1 MDYRC
6 MVEGL
11 EEVGKF
17 FGEDYKPEA
26 IKAVQSPILV
36 EPNAAMA
43 KAYQRI
49 ISEFPQRFL
58 PPLSKVRDIILQEGK
73 RIREAE
79 AIQREQEAA
88 QRKAEEGRPIQ
99 EPATPYG
106 KACTA
111 FLVAVFSGNYSR
123 DELLRMAED
132 GVKRFPGM
140 TGFRGWV
147 EKLKPAEVIL
157 MDRRR
162 VAAGGEH

>member
-43 KAYQRI
+43 RAYQRV

-58 PPLSKVRDIILQEGK
+58 PPLSKIRDIILQEGK

-88 QRKAEEGRPIQ
+88 QRKAEEGRPMR

-106 KACTA
+106 RACA
-111 FLVAVFSGNYSR
+111 SFLVAAFSGNYSR
-123 DELLRMAED
+123 AELLRMAED

-147 EKLKPAEVIL
+147 ERLKPADVIP

-162 VAAGGEH
+162 VAGGNH